1 MYVPPPRPHPLAS
14 LAAWQAPTP
23 FFLPPPLQFH
33 HVVILCESMYSKRIV
48 VGYWPIWYTHLTQG
62 LHTTMP
68 YVLSV
73 YMVRGFLGED
83 ADEELVGYRVGLL
96 GAAFCLAQT
105 FTSYLLGLLS
115 DRIGRKPIIVM
126 GNVSCAVGVVLF
138 GMSQTLVG
146 AVLTR
151 LAMGAT
157 NGIIGAEKA
166 YIGDNMSR
174 DEQAEA
180 MGLISLTWG
189 VGSLLGPLLGGALSG
204 LVFSSR
210 PFLLPCLVASAVS
223 VVGVVSSV
231 LFLEEGPGVDA
242 AKGGERRGHGRRRT
256 DEEACQPLR
265 QPEPLEPLEPLK
277 EITNDTAA
285 RRAALHK
292 KNSDLF
298 RADSIPDSI
307 PDGIPASD
315 KFVSAFEIEAD
326 VGEEKEIEHA
336 GESAASSRPVWWRDE
351 HVILALA
358 GYTGVAFSY
367 IALDELVPLFASAS
381 RADGGLGYSPEM
393 LAGPL
398 AFSGLVL
405 VFWMLGGYKWLQQ
418 LVGTKHTCVIGL
430 WMTIGVVLLFPLA
443 SVIPMARVGAVVFWV
458 GMGLKSVSG
467 SNAFTSCLVLV
478 NLAAPKESLGQVNGA
493 GQTLASAVRALGP
506 WLGGIL
512 WSLSLVVFKSLGIP
526 SGHQWV
532 PFALPVML
540 AVGCLSIYG
549 RLRIRE

>member
-1 MYVPPPRPHPLAS
+1 
-14 LAAWQAPTP
+14 
-23 FFLPPPLQFH
+23 
-33 HVVILCESMYSKRIV
+33 
-48 VGYWPIWYTHLTQG
+48 
-62 LHTTMP
+62 
-68 YVLSV
+68 
-73 YMVRGFLGED
+73 
-83 ADEELVGYRVGLL
+83 
-96 GAAFCLAQT
+96 
-105 FTSYLLGLLS
+105 
-115 DRIGRKPIIVM
+115 
-126 GNVSCAVGVVLF
+126 
-138 GMSQTLVG
+138 
-146 AVLTR
+146 
-151 LAMGAT
+151 
-157 NGIIGAEKA
+157 
-166 YIGDNMSR
+166 
-174 DEQAEA
+174 
-180 MGLISLTWG
+180 
-189 VGSLLGPLLGGALSG
+189 
-204 LVFSSR
+204 
-210 PFLLPCLVASAVS
+210 
-223 VVGVVSSV
+223 
-231 LFLEEGPGVDA
+231 
-242 AKGGERRGHGRRRT
+242 
-256 DEEACQPLR
+256 
-265 QPEPLEPLEPLK
+265 
-277 EITNDTAA
+277 
-285 RRAALHK
+285 
-292 KNSDLF
+292 
-298 RADSIPDSI
+298 
-307 PDGIPASD
+307 
-315 KFVSAFEIEAD
+315 
-326 VGEEKEIEHA
+326 
-336 GESAASSRPVWWRDE
+336 
-351 HVILALA
+351 VILALA

-467 SNAFTSCLVLV
+467 SNAFTSCLV
-478 NLAAPKESLGQVNGA
+478 NGA

>member
-1 MYVPPPRPHPLAS
+1 
-14 LAAWQAPTP
+14 
-23 FFLPPPLQFH
+23 
-33 HVVILCESMYSKRIV
+33 MYSKRIV

-105 FTSYLLGLLS
+105 FTSYGLGLLS

-138 GMSQTLVG
+138 GLSQTLVG

-210 PFLLPCLVASAVS
+210 PFLLPCLVASAIS

-231 LFLEEGPGVDA
+231 LFLEEGTGVNA
-242 AKGGERRGHGRRRT
+242 AKGGERGGHGRRT
-256 DEEACQPLR
+256 DEDEEACQPLR
-265 QPEPLEPLEPLK
+265 QPEPLK

-285 RRAALHK
+285 RRAALQK

-298 RADSIPDSI
+298 RADSIP
-307 PDGIPASD
+307 ASE
-315 KFVSAFEIEAD
+315 KVVSAFEIE
-326 VGEEKEIEHA
+326 GEPIDAE
-336 GESAASSRPVWWRDE
+336 ESEEASSRPVWWRDE
-351 HVILALA
+351 QVILALA

-405 VFWMLGGYKWLQQ
+405 VFWMLGGYKWLQK

-443 SVIPMARVGAVVFWV
+443 SVIPMASAGAVVFWL
-458 GMGLKSVSG
+458 GMGLKSISG

-512 WSLSLVVFKSLGIP
+512 WSLSLAVFKSLGIP